1 MSCADCRSRHLPSLD
16 PRVKALV
23 ASLQERQASLDAYKR
38 RIYGERDREVAELEK
53 TEEARKK
60 QGEELKKQEEE
71 SKKKEERLKE
81 REREMEAE
89 KERRDEQ
96 ERDAAVRAGNGFS
109 MTANFADRAQ
119 GRQSPDAEPTGGMD
133 MDTDMD
139 MEMDFGDNPGMLDS
153 GQMGL
158 PLISMPFVRGFCL
171 VLTSLSS
178 ALTTAS
184 VRPAGRHATTV
195 PSFAIC

>member
-1 MSCADCRSRHLPSLD
+1 MSCAECRSRHLSSLD

-38 RIYGERDREVAELEK
+38 RIYGERDREVAELKK
-53 TEEARKK
+53 TEEAQKK

-96 ERDAAVRAGNGFS
+96 ERDAAVRAGNGFG
-109 MTANFADRAQ
+109 MNANFADRAQ
-119 GRQSPDAEPTGGMD
+119 GRQSPDVEPTGGMV
-133 MDTDMD
+133 MEMEVDMD
-139 MEMDFGDNPGMLDS
+139 MDFGGNAGMLET
-153 GQMGL
+153 M
-158 PLISMPFVRGFCL
+158 
-171 VLTSLSS
+171 TANSS
-178 ALTTAS
+178 AK
-184 VRPAGRHATTV
+184 
-195 PSFAIC
+195 